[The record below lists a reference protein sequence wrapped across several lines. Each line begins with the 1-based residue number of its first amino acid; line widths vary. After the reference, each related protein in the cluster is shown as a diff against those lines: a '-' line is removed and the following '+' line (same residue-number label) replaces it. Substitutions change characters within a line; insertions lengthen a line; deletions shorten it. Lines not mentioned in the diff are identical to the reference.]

1 MILTRTKLAAACL
14 LGAAAVGL
22 MASAPHPDQELRV
35 CADPFD
41 LPFSNEQEQGF
52 ENKIAHVVA
61 QDLNA
66 RVVNYW
72 WPSRRGVLRNSI
84 LGGFC
89 DVMIQ
94 APVGLDPV
102 ATTKPY
108 YRSTYYFVF
117 RADRGLRLRSL
128 DDTILKHVKIGVNII
143 GYDYTNTPP
152 AHALGSRGIIGLVGF
167 GNFLNPDPKAD
178 HPEDIIRAVAK
189 DSIDVAIVW
198 GPLAGQPAGFGFD
211 LSGVEVVPRLLLPL
225 PWRGRHAPSDRHRP
239 RSALGLEQGRNG
251 VSPRLVRIHG
261 AERPSRQ
268 GNAGVEGAARHRGG
282 EAAVPVR
289 EGAERRLVEARS
301 AAPRVGSEEEPVT
314 RAVRGPA
321 LACLVAGSG
330 VALQAQQPLTR
341 AAVLAAL
348 DAATPQAPADFTGK
362 DLSGLDLSGIDF
374 KRANLSRCRLVKTS
388 LAKAQLFAVTLSDA
402 IATEADFSGAQL
414 DASVMYRADMRHAI
428 LRDASLFAVIAYDAD
443 FSDADLTR
451 ARIISPMSRAR
462 FARATLSHANLGA
475 DPGNQSMGVM
485 RTDASGVDFTGS
497 DLSGANLRKVLL
509 VRADLTGAD
518 LTDADLTGAD
528 LLGAILRNIRGRD
541 SIRGLDPAIHAEQAI
556 FND

>member
-1 MILTRTKLAAACL
+1 MILTRTKFAAACL

-128 DDTILKHVKIGVNII
+128 DDTVLKHVKIGVNII

-152 AHALGSRGIIGLVGF
+152 AHALGSRGIVGLVGF
-167 GNFLNPDPKAD
+167 GNFLNPDAKAD

-198 GPLAGQPAGFGFD
+198 GPLAGYWVKRAPVALTMVALPD
-211 LSGVEVVPRLLLPL
+211 SDPVSGMPFAFSMAMGV
-225 PWRGRHAPSDRHRP
+225 RHRDKELKARLDSVIDRRKSEITAILQEYSVP
-239 RSALGLEQGRNG
+239 MLDLAAATPSA
-251 VSPRLVRIHG
+251 PHG
-261 AERPSRQ
+261 TPS
-268 GNAGVEGAARHRGG
+268 G
-282 EAAVPVR
+282 
-289 EGAERRLVEARS
+289 S
-301 AAPRVGSEEEPVT
+301 AAPTGGT
-314 RAVRGPA
+314 VRDS
-321 LACLVAGSG
+321 LLVSDSIYQGWKWFHVYCFRCHG
-330 VALQAQQPLTR
+330 E
-341 AAVLAAL
+341 
-348 DAATPQAPADFTGK
+348 DAAHP
-362 DLSGLDLSGIDF
+362 
-374 KRANLSRCRLVKTS
+374 
-388 LAKAQLFAVTLSDA
+388 
-402 IATEADFSGAQL
+402 
-414 DASVMYRADMRHAI
+414 
-428 LRDASLFAVIAYDAD
+428 VIANAP
-443 FSDADLTR
+443 DLPSSTR
-451 ARIISPMSRAR
+451 Y
-462 FARATLSHANLGA
+462 
-475 DPGNQSMGVM
+475 
-485 RTDASGVDFTGS
+485 
-497 DLSGANLRKVLL
+497 
-509 VRADLTGAD
+509 
-518 LTDADLTGAD
+518 
-528 LLGAILRNIRGRD
+528 
-541 SIRGLDPAIHAEQAI
+541 
-556 FND
+556 